1 LNSLYRQMNA
11 KSSKRSI
18 QPWGTSV
25 YIIAV
30 LILVSLGTWQL
41 ARGMHKAELE
51 KKMDMFADNTMGLE
65 TAPEDWNDLNYREV
79 RLTGKPQTAGT
90 MLLDSRIYQGQI
102 GYEVIVPFVLQ
113 DQSAIVLLNRGWV
126 SREQVNM
133 LENEAVYGDMK
144 IAGQLYLPKTGMKLV
159 DTMLVKD
166 RWPRVIAYLDIP
178 VLSEELGASLA
189 PAVVVLDSNSDFAFE
204 KIWKPYIMSPM
215 RHYGYA
221 VQWWG
226 LALVLL
232 AFGWVWKFR
241 SQG

>member
-1 LNSLYRQMNA
+1 M
-11 KSSKRSI
+11 
-18 QPWGTSV
+18 WVTGV
-25 YIIAV
+25 YIVAV
-30 LILVSLGTWQL
+30 LILVSLGTWQF

-51 KKMDMFADNTMGLE
+51 KKMDMFADSTMDLQ

-79 RLTGKPQTAGT
+79 GLTGKPQTART
-90 MLLDSRIYQGQI
+90 MLLDNRIYQGQV

-126 SREQVNM
+126 SREQANI
-133 LENEAVYGDMK
+133 LENGTIFEDMK

-159 DTMLVKD
+159 DTILVKD

-178 VLSEELGASLA
+178 DLSEELGVSLA
-189 PAVVVLDSNSDFAFE
+189 PPVVVLDSNSDFAFQ
-204 KIWKPYIMSPM
+204 KIWQPYIMSPI

-232 AFGWVWKFR
+232 VFGWVWKFR
-241 SQG
+241 SQE